1 MQIYSL
7 YDLSLF
13 RGSMEVEA
21 MGIEANDTEK
31 MCGKVLPNA
40 ELV

>member
-13 RGSMEVEA
+13 RGSMEVEI
-21 MGIEANDTEK
+21 MEMEADSTEK
-31 MCGKVLPNA
+31 LRGKVLPNA